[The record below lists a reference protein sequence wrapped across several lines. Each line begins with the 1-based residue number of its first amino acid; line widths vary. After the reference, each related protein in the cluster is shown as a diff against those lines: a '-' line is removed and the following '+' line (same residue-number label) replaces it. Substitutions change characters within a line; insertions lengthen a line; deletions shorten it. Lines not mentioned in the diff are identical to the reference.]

1 MWLNAYYTNSDPK
14 VIGGY
19 FLETIQS
26 LGGCPIIVRGDKGT
40 ENSHV
45 CTFSVS
51 FVAMGTTIFL
61 AIKVLCTAAVQ
72 AAGHFD
78 GGFLDKNLVLF
89 SFLSL
94 IQTDLDETAKVW
106 DSHLIRR
113 SRNTNVPTG
122 RPNIMYSIPE
132 LYSTDNYLCEIDDE
146 EIEICKEHATFR
158 SGLHCDEDI
167 YNMCIQIIAENSLLI
182 PKDPY
187 QALDLYLELRQ
198 KIISLLP

>member
-1 MWLNAYYTNSDPK
+1 MK
-14 VIGGY
+14 
-19 FLETIQS
+19 
-26 LGGCPIIVRGDKGT
+26 
-40 ENSHV
+40 
-45 CTFSVS
+45 
-51 FVAMGTTIFL
+51 
-61 AIKVLCTAAVQ
+61 
-72 AAGHFD
+72 
-78 GGFLDKNLVLF
+78 
-89 SFLSL
+89 
-94 IQTDLDETAKVW
+94 TDLDETAKVW

-158 SGLHCDEDI
+158 SGIHCDEDI

-182 PKDPY
+182 PKDPD